1 MLPASSAN
9 MAPFK
14 VTLVNL
20 CEDSCGYGPSSC
32 EYLRA
37 ELEATKDLA
46 DRVQVQILFLER
58 TTPEKAA
65 EQIARTCPDLVGFT
79 CFSWNIRESG
89 EVAGLLKKQSAD
101 LPIVFGGCSFALF
114 RERYDWFRW
123 WHCVDAV
130 AIGSGEYTLVDLVR
144 YLIDK
149 PKPRRIEYALPGLA
163 VFRDGSLEFGPP
175 ARAPEKLDDYASPYL
190 SGVQH
195 ACQQPFIEMAR
206 GCRFQCTFCSD
217 ARHSREDAFRTHS
230 VERIAAE
237 IAAVSRWKGTEWIDA
252 GSSTANIN
260 DDEFARV
267 CEAIRLGDPDRRL
280 EYTFQMY
287 PALSRPTQR
296 EALESIRIDK
306 LCFGVQSTTAET
318 WGPIK
323 RKTTLDHMRK
333 SMAVFEGVGPMQ
345 ASLLLGLPGETLSS
359 FKKTFTDLHSMG
371 WIVCVNRLLVLPG
384 TQLHRDYEKFGLEFD
399 ENLYYRVTRTP
410 QMSADELLEAQNFV
424 MEKAWAHT
432 GPQAGRYP
440 PIMWTNFD
448 VQETM
453 FAPIQLSRPNN
464 PVRPSESSPSA
475 TSARQGP
482 SR

>member
-1 MLPASSAN
+1 MRGAT
-9 MAPFK
+9 MAHFK
-14 VTLVNL
+14 VLLVNL
-20 CEDSCGYGPSSC
+20 CEDSCGYGPSSS

-37 ELEATKDLA
+37 ELEATPDLA
-46 DRVQVQILFLER
+46 NRIDVEILFLER
-58 TTPEKAA
+58 MSA
-65 EQIARTCPDLVGFT
+65 EQATDRILDHAPDLVGFT

-89 EVAGLLKKQSAD
+89 EVARRIKKRA
-101 LPIVFGGCSFALF
+101 LGVPIIFGGCSFALF
-114 RERYDWFRW
+114 RERHDWFTW
-123 WHCVDAV
+123 WDVVDAV

-144 YLIDK
+144 NLIDK
-149 PKPRRIEYALPGLA
+149 PKPRRIEHALPGLA
-163 VFRDGSLEFGPP
+163 ICREGTLAFGPP
-175 ARAPEKLDDYASPYL
+175 TRAPEKLDDYASPYL

-230 VERIAAE
+230 VKRIAGE
-237 IAAVSRWKGTEWIDA
+237 IAAVSQWPGIEWIDA

-260 DDEFARV
+260 DDEFIRV
-267 CEAIRLGDPDRRL
+267 CEAIRLGDPDKRL

-287 PALSRPTQR
+287 PALARPTQR
-296 EALESIRIDK
+296 TALEGIRIDK

-323 RKTTLDHMRK
+323 RKTTLDHMKK

-359 FKKTFTDLHSMG
+359 FKKTFTDLTSMG

-384 TQLHRDYEKFGLEFD
+384 TQLHRDHEQFGLEFD
-399 ENLYYRVTRTP
+399 PDLYYRVKRTP
-410 QMSADELLEAQNFV
+410 QMNPDELLEAQNFV
-424 MEKAWAHT
+424 MEKAWANT
-432 GPQAGRYP
+432 SRQAGRYP

-453 FAPIQLSRPNN
+453 FAPIQLSRPPN
-464 PVRPSESSPSA
+464 PVMSPKSIA
-475 TSARQGP
+475 SM
-482 SR
+482 